1 MEQLLLPEVLHQLPV
16 GVIVAEAPSGRL
28 IMGNSQV
35 DRIWR
40 HEFKRADDISGYTVY
55 RGFHSDGR
63 EYQPHEWPLARTIR
77 TGERVEGEEIR
88 FLRGDSTYGYMR
100 INSSPVFDSN
110 GRLVAAV
117 AVCEDVTEDRESEAE
132 HARLAAIVEG
142 SLDSVIT
149 VDRSCRILSWN
160 RGSECLYDY
169 PACEAVGRPYRLV
182 VPEEAADEMESRVLA
197 LFNGDRFPAFESL
210 RVTRDGRHLP
220 VSVTLSPVPG
230 PRGEVVA
237 VSAVAR
243 DISDQKHLEEE
254 LRRANAAKD
263 EFLGFVS
270 HEMRNPLTSVV
281 GLAEVIQRRADSLS
295 PESMKETV
303 AQLVDDARRLQSL
316 IENMLVLARV
326 EHVDA
331 ETEPVLLQR
340 LVARLSRE
348 REIAGRPLET
358 EIPDD
363 LPPVEAQPTW
373 TEQILENLVAN
384 AAKYS
389 GPGGRI
395 RIEAE
400 ASSEAVTIRVL
411 DSGPGVD
418 GDQLD
423 QVFLAFQRLERDRF
437 RAQGSGL
444 GLAVCRRLVEM
455 MNGAIWAER
464 PADGWG
470 GRFAFSLPR
479 IESGGSEENL
489 T

>member
-28 IMGNSQV
+28 IMGNTQV
-35 DRIWR
+35 ERIWR
-40 HEFKRADDISGYTVY
+40 HEFKRADDISGYTAY
-55 RGFHSDGR
+55 RGFHPDGR
-63 EYQPHEWPLARTIR
+63 EYQPGEWPLARTIR
-77 TGERVEGEEIR
+77 TGERVEGEEVR
-88 FLRGDSTYGYMR
+88 FLRGDDTYGYMR
-100 INSSPVFDSN
+100 INSSPVFDHD
-110 GRLVAAV
+110 GRITAAV
-117 AVCEDVTEDRESEAE
+117 AVFEDVTEDRESEAE

-149 VDRSCRILSWN
+149 VDRACRILTWN
-160 RGSECLYDY
+160 RGSERLYGH
-169 PACEAVGRPYRLV
+169 PACEALGRPYRLV
-182 VPEEAADEMESRVLA
+182 LPGHAADEMESRVIA
-197 LFNGDRFPAFESL
+197 SFDGERFPPFESS
-210 RVTRDGRHLP
+210 RVTRDGREIP

-230 PRGEVVA
+230 PRGEIVA

-243 DISDQKHLEEE
+243 DISGQKHLEDE
-254 LRRANAAKD
+254 LRRANDAKD

-303 AQLVDDARRLQSL
+303 GQLVDDAHRLQSL

-326 EHVDA
+326 DHVAA
-331 ETEPVLLQR
+331 ETEPVLVQR
-340 LVARLSRE
+340 LVARLARE
-348 REIAGRPLET
+348 REIAGRPFET
-358 EIPDD
+358 GIAED

-389 GPGGRI
+389 GPTGRI

-400 ASSEAVTIRVL
+400 ASADTVTVRVL
-411 DSGPGVD
+411 DSGPGLD
-418 GDQLD
+418 GEQLE

-464 PADGWG
+464 PAAGWG

-479 IESGGSEENL
+479 IESATNEENL

>member
-35 DRIWR
+35 ERIWR
-40 HEFKRADDISGYTVY
+40 HEFKRADDISGYTAY
-55 RGFHSDGR
+55 RGFHADGR
-63 EYQPHEWPLARTIR
+63 EYQPGEWPLARTIR
-77 TGERVEGEEIR
+77 TGERVEGEEVR
-88 FLRGDSTYGYMR
+88 FLRGDDTYGYMR
-100 INSSPVFDSN
+100 INTSPVFDSD
-110 GRLVAAV
+110 GRLSATV
-117 AVCEDVTEDRESEAE
+117 AVFEDVTEDRESEAE

-149 VDRSCRILSWN
+149 LDRACRILTWN
-160 RGSECLYDY
+160 RGSELLYGY
-169 PACEAVGRPYRLV
+169 PVCEALGRPFRLV
-182 VPEEAADEMESRVLA
+182 LPEEAADDMQRRVAA
-197 LFNGDRFPAFESL
+197 LFDGERFPPFESL
-210 RVTRDGRHLP
+210 RVTRDGRQIP

-243 DISDQKHLEEE
+243 DISEQKRLEEE

-281 GLAEVIQRRADSLS
+281 GLAEVIQRRANSLS

-303 AQLVDDARRLQSL
+303 GQLVDDARRLQSL

-326 EHVDA
+326 EHSDA
-331 ETEPVLLQR
+331 QTEPVLLQR
-340 LVARLSRE
+340 LVARLGRE
-348 REIAGRPLET
+348 REISGRPLET
-358 EIPDD
+358 DIPDD

-373 TEQILENLVAN
+373 VEQILENLVAN

-389 GPGGRI
+389 GPGGCI

-400 ASSEAVTIRVL
+400 ASREAVTIRVL

-464 PADGWG
+464 PDDGWG

-479 IESGGSEENL
+479 IESGGTEENL